1 MDGGR
6 MSRVWMGRRLRGR
19 RRERRTCILV
29 RSEVER
35 PVMVGREKVNL
46 MIDITRRFIALNLR
60 KDF

>member
-1 MDGGR
+1 
-6 MSRVWMGRRLRGR
+6 MGRRLRGR